1 MSGALP
7 QPPFAKPVSKDAEVA
22 AWIDKAW
29 GDVGVAIREHA
40 LGSNGSRDAVCY
52 HAQQAVEKLL
62 KATLLNRG
70 VKFPKTHDLIV
81 LSALLSNNDHR
92 WSWDQGE
99 LSTLTSYAVEYR
111 YPSLAAS
118 QNEAN
123 TAVQLLSRIWAALAP
138 LVS

>member
-1 MSGALP
+1 MSGPIP
-7 QPPFAKPVSKDAEVA
+7 QPPFAKPLSKDAEVS

-40 LGSNGSRDAVCY
+40 LDSNGNRDAVCY
-52 HAQQAVEKLL
+52 HAQQAIEKPL
-62 KATLLNRG
+62 KAALLCRA

-81 LSALLSNNDHR
+81 LSTLLSGHDHR
-92 WSWDQGE
+92 WSWDHGE

-118 QNEAN
+118 QRESLQ
-123 TAVQLLSRIWAALAP
+123 AVHLLSKIWIGLAP
-138 LVS
+138 LVF